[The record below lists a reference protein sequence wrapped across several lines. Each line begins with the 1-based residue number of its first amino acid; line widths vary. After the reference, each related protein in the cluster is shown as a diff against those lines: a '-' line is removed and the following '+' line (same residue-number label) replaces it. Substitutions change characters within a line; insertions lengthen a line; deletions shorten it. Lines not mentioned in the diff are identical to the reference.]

1 MQPEQNPFAMVHE
14 SPLVG
19 GQRLHRRL
27 DVDHKIS
34 SILHLTTGSPTL
46 SSYYLV
52 PCLKLSVFV
61 RNKAQSGSQ

>member
-46 SSYYLV
+46 SSY
-52 PCLKLSVFV
+52 
-61 RNKAQSGSQ
+61 